1 VIFRHLAGT
10 GSISRDV
17 AHEHREAAYR
27 PTMED
32 RFERLLVLR
41 GHPVKGLPASAWAA
55 NLGDLDR
62 GQVLRAVIEAT
73 RRLLLPE
80 WESLRPD
87 DKRPHLALAAA
98 EAWLASPSPETV
110 AHAKACGKACTAAR
124 NETFGRDNAVPEAAR
139 AIAWAAG
146 ANDSSDIWDALCA
159 IETALLARIA
169 LIAEYQ
175 RAPQQRRAI
184 VDMLGNVLTPKP
196 EQVPTTLDE
205 PVPYAATGSFTV
217 GQRLTHSKFG
227 NIVVT
232 AAGDKWI
239 DVRLED
245 GTTKRCAQ
253 KPKGA

>member
-1 VIFRHLAGT
+1 M
-10 GSISRDV
+10 D
-17 AHEHREAAYR
+17 
-27 PTMED
+27 D
-32 RFERLLVLR
+32 RFERLLALR

-55 NLGDLDR
+55 NLGELDR

-73 RRLLLPE
+73 RKLLLPE

-87 DKRPHLALAAA
+87 DKRPHLALSAA
-98 EAWLASPSPETV
+98 EAWLTSPSPEAV
-110 AHAKACGKACTAAR
+110 ANAKVCGKACTAAR

-159 IETALLARIA
+159 IETELLARIA

-184 VDMLGNVLTPKP
+184 VDLCSGRAHPQAGASTRDRRRTGLLIP
-196 EQVPTTLDE
+196 
-205 PVPYAATGSFTV
+205 ATGSFTV
-217 GQRLTHSKFG
+217 GQLADAFQ
-227 NIVVT
+227 
-232 AAGDKWI
+232 
-239 DVRLED
+239 VRQHRRDRCRRQMDRRPTLED